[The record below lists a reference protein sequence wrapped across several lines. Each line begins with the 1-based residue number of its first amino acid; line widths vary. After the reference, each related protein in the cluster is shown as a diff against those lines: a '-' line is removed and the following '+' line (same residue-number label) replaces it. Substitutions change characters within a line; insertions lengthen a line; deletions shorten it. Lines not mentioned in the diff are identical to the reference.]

1 MNVPSHSISP
11 WLLLVFSLPS
21 KSASARVGIWRKLQ
35 RFGAIG
41 FRNSGYLLPN
51 DAENQERLEWLAR
64 SVREAKGEASVLQV
78 GAIDDLSD
86 DALKQLFR
94 EARGG
99 DYGALLAEIA
109 VLKRSQADF
118 AVQLARLR
126 QRFDEIVAI
135 DFFESPVRGKVEA
148 ALVRLTKVEQKSASA
163 SKRFDSSQYKG
174 RVWVTRPRPGIDRVA
189 SAWLIGRFIDAEA
202 TFQFVTEVAGADM
215 DAVPFDMYQDAGF
228 GHEGENCTFETL
240 AGRFK
245 IKDKAV
251 RVIGE
256 AIHDADLEDG
266 RFGRTEGFAVQSVL
280 KGWTLQGLADDEIL
294 RRGVDLI
301 EGLYLSLRGVKK

>member
-1 MNVPSHSISP
+1 MPVADRSDSL

-78 GAIDDLSD
+78 GAIDDLSG

-94 EARGG
+94 EERDG
-99 DYGALLAEIA
+99 DYQSLLGEIA
-109 VLKRSQADF
+109 GLKRSQADL
-118 AVQLARLR
+118 VVHLARLR
-126 QRFDEIVAI
+126 QRLDEIVAI
-135 DFFESPVRGKVEA
+135 DFFESPARSKVEA
-148 ALVRLTKVEQKSASA
+148 ALMRLTAVEQTTGAPG
-163 SKRFDSSQYKG
+163 KRFDSRRYKG

-189 SAWLIGRFIDAEA
+189 SAWLIGRFIDGEA
-202 TFQFVTEVAGADM
+202 TFHFASEVSGSAL
-215 DAVPFDMYQDAGF
+215 DAVPFDMYQQGGF
-228 GHEGENCTFETL
+228 GHEGQNCTFETL
-240 AGRFK
+240 AQRFR
-245 IKDKAV
+245 IKDQAV

-280 KGWTLQGLADDEIL
+280 KGWALQGLADAEIL

-301 EGLYLSLRGVKK
+301 EGLYLSLRAVKE